1 MAWSCPFWSVGCP
14 LVFHNRE
21 SIAYASKSSKPH
33 MKTSIMANFSL
44 VKLPFLPLTKTKI
57 VVTSLAA
64 LEFQNYSHLIHTAT
78 QAHPLHCVLPSSSLL
93 ESWSG
98 SLSRR
103 HTQASAP
110 PSTSQ
115 PEASASPSTF
125 QPRRIADSV
134 FVTSS
139 NRVQAVH

>member
-1 MAWSCPFWSVGCP
+1 MADPARTRRVICFFTPHEVSPECPRS
-14 LVFHNRE
+14 NRLRF
-21 SIAYASKSSKPH
+21 YALLK
-33 MKTSIMANFSL
+33 ACFL

-57 VVTSLAA
+57 VLTSLAA